1 MLQKQ
6 IIDISLA
13 QGLNQLTEE
22 KISQE
27 GSTILKNARFN
38 KIGEVSKT
46 KGLTILGSIND
57 KEIIVDPSGAIHA
70 FSPEG
75 VKALRS
81 DGWVST
87 STFNGSPSVEVDYI
101 NMDAEDHVEPDMD
114 RDGDF
119 LLSAVVLKQ
128 GQVSSTLT
136 PTYLSR
142 ILVVLECLKTGIKK
156 SKILFGN
163 GWINP
168 KVFRINGE
176 NFVFYQEEGGDILFH
191 TLDINLDDIDVERVA
206 TPSGLDGFDA
216 CYDSS
221 LERFYL
227 SMSVNEGGVYTDRVI
242 ALDMDGV
249 ILYDSTPTP
258 HAMLQADLYSNR
270 LTTAI
275 CATDAYV
282 VVASRNLMSYLTI
295 FDKNLNLALRVNQ
308 GANQRHLSIIGI
320 NSSKF
325 ALLSSNGSMN
335 TYESLDTRVY
345 DFDGTN
351 LTYNFITMER
361 LDLSSKAF
369 LHNGDICVIANC
381 VDDSNASFYVINVS
395 KGLILGR
402 FSPEQAVPTVNVE
415 NIGVDYFSSP
425 SLSKVVNISDGIFSS
440 AIVKKKTSDQADFRR
455 ALSSVSSARVKM
467 DFNSKYSKSIV
478 GESVTL
484 TNGMT
489 IEIDSERAY
498 ENGYLVNPVVI
509 SFEDEYDGTNNWL
522 GGKTFSYCA
531 VYEFYDSDGQLTRSP
546 PSKVK
551 PLTTP
556 AQATLVKVAV
566 ALPVDPLKSIIGAPS
581 YDDKYFTNVV
591 IYRTTNNGSV
601 FYRCAETR
609 ATGTLSHVLVYDG
622 TPDTELETREILYT
636 TGGVLQNDPAPV
648 AKYSVSGGGRL
659 FLAGLEVDEVAF
671 SKKYLYGESITFSD
685 LFRIG
690 LATGGSF
697 DKSKITGLG
706 YMDGKLFIFKE
717 RSVYMVQGD
726 GPNELGQNDS
736 FTTPEIITGDV
747 GCISH
752 ASIQVIPDGI
762 IFQSDK
768 GIWLLSRGLS
778 FTYIGAGV
786 DDLSQSKVISS
797 VVNSKESEVRFYTE
811 NGVCLIYNYV
821 TSQWSSSEQY
831 CISVDTLDGDIITS
845 DGQAIRR
852 EGGFLN
858 SLSQPFSMTVK
869 TPWFKTSSIQ
879 GFARIWTAKILGK
892 FKSAHKLRVRVY
904 YDYDSVNYDEYVR
917 SPKAADKQYQY
928 EIHLKRQKCEA
939 IQFEVSDI
947 EQSGTMESMA
957 LTGITLEAG
966 VRKGSFKL
974 PSTRRT

>member
-46 KGLTILGSIND
+46 KGSTLLGGINN
-57 KEIIVDPSGAIHA
+57 KEIIVVPSGAIHA
-70 FSPEG
+70 FSPVG
-75 VKALRS
+75 IRAFRS
-81 DGWVST
+81 DGWVNT

-128 GQVSSTLT
+128 GQVSSTST
-136 PTYLSR
+136 STYLSR
-142 ILVVLECLKTGIKK
+142 ILVVLECLKTGLKK

-176 NFVFYQEEGGDILFH
+176 NFVIYQAEGGNILLH
-191 TLDINLDDIDVERVA
+191 KIDMELDTVDVNTVA

-221 LERFYL
+221 LGRFYL
-227 SMSVNEGGVYTDRVI
+227 SMSANVGGVYTDRVI
-242 ALDMDGV
+242 AFDMDGV

-258 HAMLQADLYSNR
+258 NSMLLQDLGSNR
-270 LTTAI
+270 LTTTI
-275 CATDAYV
+275 CTTDAYV
-282 VVASRNLMSYLTI
+282 IIASRNQMSYLTI
-295 FDKNLNLALRVNQ
+295 FYKNLDLVLRVNQ
-308 GANQRHLSIIGI
+308 GSSQRHLALIGI
-320 NSSKF
+320 DTDKF
-325 ALLSSNGSMN
+325 ALLSSNGSIN
-335 TYESLDTRVY
+335 TSESLDARIY

-351 LTYNFITMER
+351 LTFDFITMER
-361 LDLSSKAF
+361 LDLSSKPF
-369 LHNGDICVIANC
+369 LHNGDVCVIANC
-381 VDDSNASFYVINVS
+381 VDESNASFYIVNAS

-425 SLSKVVNISDGIFSS
+425 SLSKVVNIGDGVFST
-440 AIVKKKTSDQADFRR
+440 AIVKKKTSDQGDLRR
-455 ALSSVSSARVKM
+455 VLSSVSSARVQM
-467 DFNSKYSKSIV
+467 DFNSKYSKSII

-489 IEIDSERAY
+489 IEIDSEIAY

-509 SFEDEYDGTNNWL
+509 SFENEYDGTNNWL

-556 AQATLVKVAV
+556 AQATLTKVAV
-566 ALPVDPLKSIIGAPS
+566 ALPVDPMKTNVGAPW
-581 YDDKYFTNVV
+581 YDDKYFTNVI
-591 IYRTTNNGSV
+591 IYRTTNNGTV

-609 ATGTLSHVLVYDG
+609 ASDLLAYVLVYDE
-622 TPDTELETREILYT
+622 TQDTELETREILYT
-636 TGGVLQNDPAPV
+636 TGGVLQNDPAPI

-659 FLAGLEVDEVAF
+659 FLAGLEVDEVAY
-671 SKKYLYGESITFSD
+671 SKKYLYGESVTFSD
-685 LFRIG
+685 LFRIS

-697 DKSKITGLG
+697 DKSKISGLG

-717 RSVYMVQGD
+717 KSVYMVQGD

-736 FTTPEIITGDV
+736 FTQPEIITGDV

-778 FTYIGAGV
+778 FNYIGAGV
-786 DDLSQSKVISS
+786 DDFSQSKVISS
-797 VVNSKESEVRFYTE
+797 VVNSSESEVRFYTE
-811 NGVCLIYNYV
+811 NGMCLIYNYV
-821 TSQWSSSEQY
+821 TSQWSTSEQY
-831 CISVDTLDGDIITS
+831 CISADTLNGEIITS
-845 DGQAIRR
+845 NGYDIRKD
-852 EGGFLN
+852 GGFLN

-892 FKSAHKLRVRVY
+892 FKSAHKLRVRVF
-904 YDYDSVNYDEYVR
+904 YDYDSVNYDEYIR
-917 SPKAADKQYQY
+917 NPKATDKQYQY

-947 EQSGTMESMA
+947 DQAGTMESMA

-966 VRKGSFKL
+966 IRKGSFKL
-974 PSTRRT
+974 PATRRT